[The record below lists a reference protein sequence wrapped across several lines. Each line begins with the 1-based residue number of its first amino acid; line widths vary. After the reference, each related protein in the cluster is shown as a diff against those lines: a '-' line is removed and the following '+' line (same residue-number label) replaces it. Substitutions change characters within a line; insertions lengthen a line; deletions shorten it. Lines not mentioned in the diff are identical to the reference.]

1 LGQIT
6 PLLRSDTLAGVL
18 ELLFLEQG
26 PWTAEELAEQS
37 GAAYA
42 TVTKEV
48 RRLQSAGLV
57 TVSTSGRTKYL
68 APDKHDPTARA
79 LTRLLQAARET
90 GDGLGSG
97 TGSRKPKGRKKKK

>member
-1 LGQIT
+1 
-6 PLLRSDTLAGVL
+6 
-18 ELLFLEQG
+18 
-26 PWTAEELAEQS
+26 
-37 GAAYA
+37 
-42 TVTKEV
+42 
-48 RRLQSAGLV
+48 V

-97 TGSRKPKGRKKKK
+97 TGSRKPKGRKKKKK

>member
-1 LGQIT
+1 MGQIT
-6 PLLRSDTLAGVL
+6 PLLRSDTLAGIL
-18 ELLFLEQG
+18 ELLFLEPG

-37 GAAYA
+37 GGAYA

-68 APDKHDPTARA
+68 APDKNDPTARA
-79 LTRLLQAARET
+79 LTRLLQAARDT
-90 GDGLGSG
+90 GDGLG
-97 TGSRKPKGRKKKK
+97 KGKGKKKTKGKKRK